1 MCCGVLCVPCAV
13 CAVCCVLYAN
23 TTPSTSPSSS
33 PSSSPSHTGRANSK
47 DGSDD
52 VSKGSNLL
60 EVYALQIQMYAKEKN
75 TAALKAIYPKTEEL
89 NAAIKDPR
97 IMR

>member
-1 MCCGVLCVPCAV
+1 MLCAV
-13 CAVCCVLYAN
+13 CQVPGAVCCVLYAN

>member
-1 MCCGVLCVPCAV
+1 VSLRSSLLSSLCPAP
-13 CAVCCVLYAN
+13 LFSLSPPPL
-23 TTPSTSPSSS
+23 PSLSSCRF
-33 PSSSPSHTGRANSK
+33 SSR
-47 DGSDD
+47 
-52 VSKGSNLL
+52 
-60 EVYALQIQMYAKEKN
+60 YAKEKN